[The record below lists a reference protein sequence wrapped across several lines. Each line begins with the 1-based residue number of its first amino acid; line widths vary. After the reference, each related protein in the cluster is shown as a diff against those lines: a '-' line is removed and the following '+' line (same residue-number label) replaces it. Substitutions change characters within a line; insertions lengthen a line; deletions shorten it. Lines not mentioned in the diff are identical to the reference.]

1 MGYRMINGVAHRV
14 LDIRCNNINQK
25 KKEVSGNTSFNEVLK
40 NEIEKKNYII
50 SKHAEIRLKEINFNK
65 QDIKNIE
72 KGFKLAEE
80 KGSKNSLMIYKDL
93 ALITSI
99 ENRTVITAI
108 SRERAKENIYTNIDS
123 VVIL

>member
-1 MGYRMINGVAHRV
+1 M
-14 LDIRCNNINQK
+14 
-25 KKEVSGNTSFNEVLK
+25 
-40 NEIEKKNYII
+40 
-50 SKHAEIRLKEINFNK
+50 
-65 QDIKNIE
+65 KNIE

-99 ENRTVITAI
+99 KNRTVITAI

-123 VVIL
+123 VVVL

>member
-14 LDIRCNNINQK
+14 LGIGCNNINQK

-65 QDIKNIE
+65 QDMKNIE